1 MGPDDVYMCRACDMS
16 MGLGTSSLTMEEL
29 LRAYS
34 AFASG
39 GQLVQPYYI
48 EEVQDLNGNTLEKH
62 QRVPFPTVIT
72 PEVSTI
78 TTWLLK
84 EVALNGTAARATRE
98 LRIPVAG
105 KTGTT
110 DSQKDAWFVGYT
122 NELITGTWIG
132 YEKPKNMGAGHT
144 GGVTALPPW
153 IEYMSHAK
161 KKYAN
166 KKFPE
171 RGQIVW
177 ANIDEEKGIN
187 VTSGGRT
194 YPFIMGTVPESS
206 GVAAGQVTAEDLMEL

>member
-1 MGPDDVYMCRACDMS
+1 MAIHSKSINVYPS
-16 MGLGTSSLTMEEL
+16 LPSST
-29 LRAYS
+29 
-34 AFASG
+34 
-39 GQLVQPYYI
+39 
-48 EEVQDLNGNTLEKH
+48 K
-62 QRVPFPTVIT
+62 
-72 PEVSTI
+72 VSTI

-110 DSQKDAWFVGYT
+110 DSQKDAGFVGYT

-187 VTSGGRT
+187 DLWGRT
-194 YPFIMGTVPESS
+194 YLFPQWNCS
-206 GVAAGQVTAEDLMEL
+206 